1 MNWKLVLQ
9 LAVFGIAMGL
19 GTVFFVPSRVEP
31 ILWLIVFLLS
41 AYAIAKH
48 CVRLRFLNGLLVGLL
63 DSLLKTTVH
72 MVFFSAY
79 VARHPQEIAM
89 IRQMTS
95 AVSPRQLILLS
106 SPIWGLIY
114 GAATGLLTLLLALF
128 IKPSEIGE
136 GSSRPID
143 QV

>member
-19 GTVFFVPSRVEP
+19 GTVFFVPSAVEP

-41 AYAIAKH
+41 AYTIAKH
-48 CVRLRFLNGLLVGLL
+48 CVRLQFLNGLLVGLL

-72 MVFFSAY
+72 MVFFNAY

-95 AVSPRQLILLS
+95 AISPRQLILLS
-106 SPIWGLIY
+106 SPIWGLLY
-114 GAATGLLTLLLALF
+114 GTATGLLTLLLALF
-128 IKPSEIGE
+128 IKPGEIGKR
-136 GSSRPID
+136 SS
-143 QV
+143 

>member
-9 LAVFGIAMGL
+9 LSGFGIAMGL
-19 GTVFFVPSRVEP
+19 GTVFFVPSKVEP
-31 ILWLIVFLLS
+31 ILWLIIFLLS
-41 AYAIAKH
+41 AYMIASH
-48 CVRLRFLNGLLVGLL
+48 CVRLRFLNSLLVGLL

-72 MVFFSAY
+72 MVFFGAY
-79 VARHPQEIAM
+79 VARHAQEIAM

-114 GAATGLLTLLLALF
+114 GTATGLLTLLLALF
-128 IKPSEIGE
+128 IKPSEIGDR
-136 GSSRPID
+136 S
-143 QV
+143 

>member
-19 GTVFFVPSRVEP
+19 GTAFFVPSMVEP

-41 AYAIAKH
+41 AYTIARH
-48 CVRLRFLNGLLVGLL
+48 CVKMRFLNGLLVGLL

-79 VARHPQEIAM
+79 VARHPQIAM

-114 GAATGLLTLLLALF
+114 GTAIGLLTLLLALF
-128 IKPSEIGE
+128 IKPGEIGE
-136 GSSRPID
+136 RSS
-143 QV
+143 

>member
-19 GTVFFVPSRVEP
+19 GTVFVVPSNVEP

-41 AYAIAKH
+41 AYAIAKQ
-48 CVRLRFLNGLLVGLL
+48 CIMLRFLNGLLVGLL
-63 DSLLKTTVH
+63 DSLLKTTIH
-72 MVFFSAY
+72 MIFFSAY
-79 VARHPQEIAM
+79 VARHAPEIAM
-89 IRQMTS
+89 ISQMTR

-114 GAATGLLTLLLALF
+114 GTAIGLLTLLLALF
-128 IKPSEIGE
+128 IKPGEIDE
-136 GSSRPID
+136 RSY
-143 QV
+143 

>member
-9 LAVFGIAMGL
+9 LSGFGIAMGL
-19 GTVFFVPSRVEP
+19 GTVFFVPSNVEP
-31 ILWLIVFLLS
+31 ILWLIIFLLS
-41 AYAIAKH
+41 AYMIASH
-48 CVRLRFLNGLLVGLL
+48 CVRLRFLNSLLVGLL

-72 MVFFSAY
+72 MVFFGAY
-79 VARHPQEIAM
+79 VARHAQEIAM

-114 GAATGLLTLLLALF
+114 GTATGLLTLLLALF
-128 IKPSEIGE
+128 IKPSEIGDR
-136 GSSRPID
+136 S
-143 QV
+143 

>member
-1 MNWKLVLQ
+1 MNWKLVFQ

-19 GTVFFVPSRVEP
+19 GTVFFVPSAIEP

-41 AYAIAKH
+41 AYTIAKR
-48 CVRLRFLNGLLVGLL
+48 CVRLRFLNGLVVGLL

-72 MVFFSAY
+72 MVLYSTY
-79 VARHPQEIAM
+79 VARHSQEIAM

-95 AVSPRQLILLS
+95 AVSPRLLILLS

-114 GAATGLLTLLLALF
+114 GTATGLLTLLLALF
-128 IKPSEIGE
+128 IKPGKIGE
-136 GSSRPID
+136 RSSRPID